1 MNETRKE
8 ITEKDVFLEK
18 HLKEVK
24 MKWGILST
32 SIYFNRMRR
41 ILVSKIHEGRADMG
55 IDCIIT
61 CVQNRHNTD
70 L

>member
-1 MNETRKE
+1 M
-8 ITEKDVFLEK
+8 
-18 HLKEVK
+18 
-24 MKWGILST
+24 
-32 SIYFNRMRR
+32 SINFNRLRR

>member
-1 MNETRKE
+1 MKQ
-8 ITEKDVFLEK
+8 EKKLPK
-18 HLKEVK
+18 KMYSLKS
-24 MKWGILST
+24 MS
-32 SIYFNRMRR
+32 SYFNRMRR

-61 CVQNRHNTD
+61 YVQNRHNTD